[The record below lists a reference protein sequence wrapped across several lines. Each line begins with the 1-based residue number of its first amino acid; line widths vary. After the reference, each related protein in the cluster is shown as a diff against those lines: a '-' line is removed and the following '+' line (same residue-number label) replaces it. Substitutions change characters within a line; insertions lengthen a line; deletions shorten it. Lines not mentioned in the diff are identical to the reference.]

1 LNRHFIIS
9 TSALKKT
16 IKLMTYV
23 TLLPTGWSAAG
34 HDHTIRFFTHGSFH
48 DNFTAQQ
55 ERAERAERA
64 AAAMGKYFFSSFCG
78 QTLLFPGTTLL
89 TMS

>member
-1 LNRHFIIS
+1 MIS

-48 DNFTAQQ
+48 DNFTARQ
-55 ERAERAERA
+55 ERAERTERTERA
-64 AAAMGKYFFSSFCG
+64 AATMGKYFFSFSADKHCCFLA
-78 QTLLFPGTTLL
+78 QHD
-89 TMS
+89 